1 MKTPDN
7 SAGTTRAAAARRAAL
22 TLSVAVAAATPGAVP
37 ALAQSCDWKPE
48 RAVTY
53 IVPWGAG
60 GGTDANSRMLAS
72 LLEEH
77 FGVPF
82 NVVNRTGGNGVTGHS
97 AIANADPDGYTLG
110 AATVEINT
118 MHHVGLTDLTREDI
132 TPIALVD
139 IVPSSV
145 LVKADSA
152 FDSLEELLAYA
163 KENPGELT
171 GSGTAQGGIWHL
183 ALAGMLNAEGIAPD
197 AIRWIPSQGA
207 APAMQELMAGGVD
220 VATPALSEGKA
231 LIEQGELKALAY
243 MHDERMAALPDV
255 PTTAELT
262 DSGWTLAAWITISGP
277 GGLPEEIACSYE
289 NAVLEVIES
298 DAWAEFKASRGAEVV
313 RMGREELAEFMAA
326 NDSALGETI
335 EAIGLA
341 K

>member
-1 MKTPDN
+1 MRHVTL
-7 SAGTTRAAAARRAAL
+7 SIAAL
-22 TLSVAVAAATPGAVP
+22 VAFGVAPAMAA
-37 ALAQSCDWKPE
+37 CDWTPE

-53 IVPWGAG
+53 VVPWGAG

-72 LLEEH
+72 MLENH

-97 AIANADPDGYTLG
+97 AIANAAPDGYTVG

-118 MHHVGLTDLTREDI
+118 MHHVGLTDLNRESI
-132 TPIALVD
+132 TPIVLVD
-139 IVPSSV
+139 IVPASV
-145 LVKADSA
+145 LVKADSQ
-152 FDSLEELLAYA
+152 FESLEDLLTYA

-183 ALAGMLNAEGIAPD
+183 ALAGMLNAEGMDPA
-197 AIRWIPSQGA
+197 AIRWIPSKGA

-220 VATPALSEGKA
+220 VATPALSEGKS
-231 LIEQGELKALAY
+231 LIESGELKALAY
-243 MHDERMAALPDV
+243 MHSDRMSALPDV

-262 DSGWTLAAWITISGP
+262 DSGWTLSAWITMSAP
-277 GGLPEEIACSYE
+277 AGLPEEIACSYE
-289 NAVLEVIES
+289 KAALEAFASPE
-298 DAWAEFKASRGAEVV
+298 WAEFKASRGSEVV
-313 RMGREELAEFMAA
+313 MMGTEELTEFMA
-326 NDSALGETI
+326 NSDQSLGATI